1 MTLAKH
7 EMIVLRSYLEKCGY
21 DLEENYSGRHMYGK
35 TCFGFI
41 VDDDDPLK
49 VFAQLIKYL
58 ILSATNADD
67 AEDIDELT
75 ANLIDGIKT
84 DTMGKSSHIIY
95 FPEIRWDKEEEEEEE
110 E

>member
-7 EMIVLRSYLEKCGY
+7 EMTALRSYLEKCGY
-21 DLEENYSGRHMYGK
+21 DMEENYSGRHMYGK
-35 TCFGFI
+35 TGFGFI
-41 VDDDDPLK
+41 IDDEDPLK

-67 AEDIDELT
+67 IDELT

-84 DTMGKSSHIIY
+84 DTLGKSSHIIY
-95 FPEIRWDKEEEEEEE
+95 FPEMYWDKDEEDEE
-110 E
+110 

>member
-41 VDDDDPLK
+41 VYEDPLK

-67 AEDIDELT
+67 ADELT
-75 ANLIDGIKT
+75 ANLIGGIKT
-84 DTMGKSSHIIY
+84 DTLGKSSLIIY
-95 FPEIRWDKEEEEEEE
+95 FPEMYWDKDEEDEE
-110 E
+110 